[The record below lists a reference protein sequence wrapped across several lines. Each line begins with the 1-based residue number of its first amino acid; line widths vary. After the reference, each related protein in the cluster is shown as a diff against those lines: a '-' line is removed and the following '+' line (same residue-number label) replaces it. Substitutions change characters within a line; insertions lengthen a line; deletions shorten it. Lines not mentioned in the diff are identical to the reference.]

1 MRILNKILQDINENM
16 SCNILPS
23 NQNNIFFSWMKWAIK
38 KRPSMVCHVYEK
50 SMIFTKRYGDNK
62 IVPVE
67 LWIEVETFCR
77 LISMYNQS

>member
-1 MRILNKILQDINENM
+1 
-16 SCNILPS
+16 
-23 NQNNIFFSWMKWAIK
+23 MKWAIK
-38 KRPSMVCHVYEK
+38 KRPSMVCYVYEK
-50 SMIFTKRYGDNK
+50 SMIFTKRCGDNE